1 MQPDRQPVD
10 PHETLYV
17 STRKRFVPVYNA
29 LPDGGKELVLYCG
42 LHEIS
47 FDEPDLFPW
56 AEKLVQQDSFMAGSA
71 TTWSP
76 DPLEWPRVKG
86 LLEALLEAGIL
97 DRNRPQLATAQL
109 PLSQLHLDFLEA
121 EEARPVV
128 PAPRSWNPDPGAVL
142 REIVGRDMEAGYLE
156 AALPVHRLAH
166 IAIDR
171 EGRQVGEMNT
181 YPDMLRL
188 KLPTEWKTCG
198 YAGSRYHDDMPMNMT
213 ALRSMLAHWKP
224 VLRATLLF
232 REEFLRRY
240 PQLPDGRWKLGEV
253 HFVSSGILAL
263 VGLQVM
269 RWRNPVRNGDLDP
282 VLSSL
287 FRVIDGVRMVTAHM
301 LDLYERPMFHDT
313 PIGPKDVTE
322 AAEREDQYR
331 SGRGVCAGP
340 QSMID
345 ELLETL
351 MNGKPV
357 EGSAGPL
364 GPWAADIPQALDY
377 GLRGIQV
384 YAPVMTVWVRM
395 GLAYARIREA
405 LLRAPGPIQGRLGR
419 FREAVERDI
428 ERLLPGRNH
437 TAEQRDFSEPFYRRM
452 FHHAQL
458 GIRGLAPHD
467 RKDLAVELA
476 PPPGL
481 LGERARGALRDLFAS
496 AEEPAAAAANG
507 ELLQEI
513 ADHVLDYL
521 RFERNALRT
530 VTAVQREINLLLG
543 RPQPS
548 APLTGS
554 QLAIFHLLRRLTPN
568 RGQYYLIDTVQET
581 LGVAVENQQDAT
593 TVVHAGRSLVL
604 H

>member
-1 MQPDRQPVD
+1 MQPDRQPVN

-17 STRKRFVPVYNA
+17 STRKRFVPVYNP

-42 LHEIS
+42 LHEIG

-56 AEKLVQQDSFMAGSA
+56 AEALVQQDSFMAGEA
-71 TTWSP
+71 ITWSAQ
-76 DPLEWPRVKG
+76 PLEWPRVKG
-86 LLEALLEAGIL
+86 LLEALLDAGLL
-97 DRNRPQLATAQL
+97 DRTRPQQNTAQL
-109 PLSQLHLDFLEA
+109 PLSQMHLEFLQA
-121 EEARPVV
+121 EKARPVV
-128 PAPRSWNPDPGAVL
+128 SGPRSWNPDPGAVL
-142 REIVGRDMEAGYLE
+142 REIVGRDMEAGYIE

-166 IAIDR
+166 VALDR

-213 ALRSMLAHWKP
+213 ALRSMIAHWKP

-240 PQLPDGRWKLGEV
+240 PPLPDGRWKLGEV
-253 HFVSSGILAL
+253 NFVSSGVLAL
-263 VGLQVM
+263 VAFQVM
-269 RWRNPVRNGDLDP
+269 RWRNPVQNGDLDP

-313 PIGPKDVTE
+313 PIAPKDVTD

-345 ELLETL
+345 ELLATL
-351 MNGKPV
+351 MDGKPV
-357 EGSAGPL
+357 EGSAEPL
-364 GPWAADIPQALDY
+364 GPWTADIPQALDY

-405 LLRAPGPIQGRLGR
+405 LQRAPGLTQGRLGKL
-419 FREAVERDI
+419 REAVERDL
-428 ERLLPGRNH
+428 ERILPGRNH
-437 TAEQRDFSEPFYRRM
+437 MAEQRDFSEPYYQRM
-452 FHHAQL
+452 FHNAQL
-458 GIRGLAPHD
+458 GIRGLAPED
-467 RKDLAVELA
+467 RKDLAVELQ

-481 LGERARGALRDLFAS
+481 LGERAAGALRDLFAS
-496 AEEPAAAAANG
+496 VEEPAVAAANG
-507 ELLQEI
+507 PVLQEI

-530 VTAVQREINLLLG
+530 VTAVQREINLLLE

-548 APLTGS
+548 SPLTGS
-554 QLAIFHLLRRLTPN
+554 QMAIFHLLRRLTPN
-568 RGQYYLIDTVQET
+568 RGQYYLIDTVLET
-581 LGVAVENQQDAT
+581 LGVAIENHKDAT